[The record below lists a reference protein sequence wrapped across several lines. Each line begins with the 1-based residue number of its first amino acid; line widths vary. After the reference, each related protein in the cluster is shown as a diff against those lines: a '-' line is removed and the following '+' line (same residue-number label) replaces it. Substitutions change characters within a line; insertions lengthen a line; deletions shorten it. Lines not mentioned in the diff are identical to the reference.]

1 MEVHSSATFAGI
13 SFALFA
19 IKKSRVRLWHF
30 SWVMPIPRA
39 QRPNAFIGKQSF
51 LHEKRSHHCPEISQ
65 AVVLTQNPDKLFLIT
80 GRG

>member
-19 IKKSRVRLWHF
+19 IKKSWIRLWHF

-51 LHEKRSHHCPEISQ
+51 LREKRSHQLSGNFPSRCSYTES
-65 AVVLTQNPDKLFLIT
+65 
-80 GRG
+80 